1 MLYLIQNDKCYYKYD
16 DLLELTRK
24 YCKQFIL
31 VMRSDLSMKA
41 GENAK
46 KILSELKPH
55 LTYEDYSNSW
65 GGTTISGYTE
75 INYYNLNKETI
86 EILKKYSWGLLN
98 WVHPNLPEDLCFF
111 KDHNTPWLLSITH
124 ERDFYFVN
132 PSKEELESIKQ
143 IGIKL
148 RRVEGN

>member
-24 YCKQFIL
+24 YCKEFIL

-65 GGTTISGYTE
+65 GGTGIF
-75 INYYNLNKETI
+75 
-86 EILKKYSWGLLN
+86 KYASLLMT
-98 WVHPNLPEDLCFF
+98 D
-111 KDHNTPWLLSITH
+111 
-124 ERDFYFVN
+124 
-132 PSKEELESIKQ
+132 
-143 IGIKL
+143 
-148 RRVEGN
+148 